1 MDGEIYAVRAKPR
14 SQRHSRNG
22 FPKRSE
28 ENLLTTKKEEKG
40 MAKTF
45 DELMKQYGHTKI
57 GAADMALGRD
67 NPGALETILK
77 ERQNW
82 ANATTQEEKTAAH
95 NRAENIRKAYGSYSG
110 AADGMQGKYS
120 PTYVKP
126 NKAAE
131 NSNVDA
137 LFNKFN
143 EAYKNPAPTWTP
155 RYEAE
160 IQGLLSDIS
169 NRKGFSYDMN
179 EDPMYQQYRDQ
190 YIREGKRAMKDTA
203 AQTAALTGGYG
214 STYGAIAAQQG
225 YDNYLVAL
233 NDRVPQL
240 EQMAYG
246 RYTDELADKYNQLG
260 AYQTEENRLYGQYMD
275 ALGQHN
281 TDRNFAFG
289 SMQAAMSQNN
299 YENEFDRNLFE
310 SDRSYGLT
318 EEQWNFQQQQQ
329 AIENAL
335 STGDY
340 SKLKELGFDT
350 SYLKYMQDMEKA
362 QAALTLQ
369 QKQLAMA
376 GTSSSGNGG
385 RRSSGGSTSKSKA
398 KTKTKTSSAP
408 TGSGGSSGSTTGA
421 NGYNQLL
428 ALYRLHGNSTMFNTL
443 ASQLIQKGKVSEA
456 EYNKLKQQIDA
467 GRLKSNSTKGLLR

>member
-1 MDGEIYAVRAKPR
+1 MTRTL
-14 SQRHSRNG
+14 
-22 FPKRSE
+22 E
-28 ENLLTTKKEEKG
+28 EYLKENPN
-40 MAKTF
+40 TR
-45 DELMKQYGHTKI
+45 LS
-57 GAADMALGRD
+57 AADMALGR
-67 NPGALETILK
+67 NNFGALEGILDARK
-77 ERQNW
+77 KWSQ
-82 ANATTQEEKTAAH
+82 ATTQEERNSEH
-95 NRAENIRKAYGSYSG
+95 NKADNLRMLYGNYSG
-110 AADGMQGKYS
+110 GGDGMKGQYS

-169 NRKGFSYDMN
+169 NRKGFSYNMN
-179 EDPMYQQYRDQ
+179 EDKMYQQYRDQ
-190 YIREGKRAMKDTA
+190 YIREGQRAMKDTA

-225 YDNYLVAL
+225 YDNYLAGL

-275 ALGQHN
+275 ALGQYN
-281 TDRNFAFG
+281 TDRNFALN
-289 SMQAAMSQNN
+289 SMQQAMSQNN
-299 YENEFDRNLFE
+299 YENEFDRSLFE
-310 SDRSYGLT
+310 SDRNYGLT
-318 EEQWNFQQQQQ
+318 EEQWKFQQQQQ

-340 SKLKELGFDT
+340 SKLKELGFDI

-376 GTSSSGNGG
+376 GRTSGGSSGG
-385 RRSSGGSTSKSKA
+385 RSSSGGSKSKS
-398 KTKTKTSSAP
+398 KTKTKTKTESTGKP
-408 TGSGGSSGSTTGA
+408 TVDGGSGSTTGA

>member
-1 MDGEIYAVRAKPR
+1 
-14 SQRHSRNG
+14 
-22 FPKRSE
+22 
-28 ENLLTTKKEEKG
+28 
-40 MAKTF
+40 MAKSF
-45 DELMKQYGHTKI
+45 EELMELYGSNKI
-57 GAADMALGRD
+57 GNADIALGRN

-110 AADGMQGKYS
+110 GGDGMKGQYS

-126 NKAAE
+126 SGAAE

-169 NRKGFSYDMN
+169 NRKGFSYNMN

-190 YIREGKRAMKDTA
+190 YIREGQRAMKDTA
-203 AQTAALTGGYG
+203 AQTVALTGGYG

-225 YDNYLVAL
+225 YDNYLAWL

-275 ALGQHN
+275 ALGQYN

-289 SMQAAMSQNN
+289 SMQAAMDQNN

-310 SDRSYGLT
+310 SDRNYGLT
-318 EEQWNFQQQQQ
+318 EEQWKFQQQQQ

-340 SKLKELGFDT
+340 SKLKELGFDI

-376 GTSSSGNGG
+376 GRASG
-385 RRSSGGSTSKSKA
+385 SSKSKS
-398 KTKTKTSSAP
+398 KTKTKTKTESTGKP
-408 TGSGGSSGSTTGA
+408 TVDGDSDSTTGA

-467 GRLKSNSTKGLLR
+467 GRLKSNSTKSLLR

>member
-1 MDGEIYAVRAKPR
+1 
-14 SQRHSRNG
+14 
-22 FPKRSE
+22 
-28 ENLLTTKKEEKG
+28 
-40 MAKTF
+40 MAKSF
-45 DELMKQYGHTKI
+45 EELMELYGSNKI
-57 GAADMALGRD
+57 GNADMALGRN

-110 AADGMQGKYS
+110 AADGMKGKYS
-120 PTYVKP
+120 QTYVKP

-169 NRKGFSYDMN
+169 NRKGFSYNMN
-179 EDPMYQQYRDQ
+179 EDKMYQQYRDQ
-190 YIREGKRAMKDTA
+190 YIREGQRAMKDTA
-203 AQTAALTGGYG
+203 AQAAALTGGYG

-225 YDNYLVAL
+225 YDNYLAAL

-376 GTSSSGNGG
+376 GTSSGGNGG
-385 RRSSGGSTSKSKA
+385 SKSKS
-398 KTKTKTSSAP
+398 KTKTRTKTESTGKP
-408 TGSGGSSGSTTGA
+408 TVDGDSGSTTGA

>member
-1 MDGEIYAVRAKPR
+1 MTRTL
-14 SQRHSRNG
+14 
-22 FPKRSE
+22 E
-28 ENLLTTKKEEKG
+28 EYLKENPN
-40 MAKTF
+40 TR
-45 DELMKQYGHTKI
+45 LS
-57 GAADMALGRD
+57 AADMALGR
-67 NPGALETILK
+67 NNFGALEGILDARK
-77 ERQNW
+77 KWSQ
-82 ANATTQEEKTAAH
+82 ATTQEERNSEH
-95 NRAENIRKAYGSYSG
+95 NKADNLRMLYGNYSG
-110 AADGMQGKYS
+110 GADGMQGKYS

-169 NRKGFSYDMN
+169 SRKGFSYNMN
-179 EDPMYQQYRDQ
+179 EDKMYQQYRDQ
-190 YIREGKRAMKDTA
+190 YIREGQRAMKDTA

-225 YDNYLVAL
+225 YDNYLAGL

-275 ALGQHN
+275 ALGQYN
-281 TDRNFAFG
+281 TDRNFAFN
-289 SMQAAMSQNN
+289 SMQQAMSQNN

-310 SDRSYGLT
+310 SDRNYGLT
-318 EEQWNFQQQQQ
+318 EEQWKFQQQQQ

-340 SKLKELGFDT
+340 SKLKELGFDI

-376 GTSSSGNGG
+376 GS
-385 RRSSGGSTSKSKA
+385 
-398 KTKTKTSSAP
+398 
-408 TGSGGSSGSTTGA
+408 GSGGSRSSGKSSKKKVSSGGDNDNNNSNNNNNSQGGTPTKTT

-443 ASQLIQKGKVSEA
+443 ASQLIQKGKVSGA

>member
-1 MDGEIYAVRAKPR
+1 MVKLTYKE
-14 SQRHSRNG
+14 
-22 FPKRSE
+22 KRRRRKMTRTLE
-28 ENLLTTKKEEKG
+28 EYLKENPN
-40 MAKTF
+40 TR
-45 DELMKQYGHTKI
+45 LS
-57 GAADMALGRD
+57 AADMALGR
-67 NPGALETILK
+67 NNFGALEGILDARK
-77 ERQNW
+77 KWSQ
-82 ANATTQEEKTAAH
+82 ATTQEEKTAAH

-110 AADGMQGKYS
+110 GGDGMKGQYS

-126 NKAAE
+126 SAAAN

-190 YIREGKRAMKDTA
+190 YIREGQRATKDTA

-225 YDNYLVAL
+225 YDNYLAGL

-275 ALGQHN
+275 ALGQYN

-289 SMQAAMSQNN
+289 SMQAAMGQNN
-299 YENEFDRNLFE
+299 HENEFDRSLFE
-310 SDRSYGLT
+310 SDRNYGLT
-318 EEQWNFQQQQQ
+318 EEQWKFQQQQQ

-376 GTSSSGNGG
+376 GRTSGGSSGG
-385 RRSSGGSTSKSKA
+385 RSSSGGSKSKSK
-398 KTKTKTSSAP
+398 TKTRTKTESTGKP
-408 TGSGGSSGSTTGA
+408 TVDGDSGSTTGA

-467 GRLKSNSTKGLLR
+467 GRLKSNSTKDLLR

>member
-1 MDGEIYAVRAKPR
+1 
-14 SQRHSRNG
+14 
-22 FPKRSE
+22 
-28 ENLLTTKKEEKG
+28 
-40 MAKTF
+40 MAKSF
-45 DELMKQYGHTKI
+45 EELMELYGSNKI
-57 GAADMALGRD
+57 GNADMALGRN

-110 AADGMQGKYS
+110 GGDGMKGQYS

-169 NRKGFSYDMN
+169 NRKGFSYNMN

-190 YIREGKRAMKDTA
+190 YIREGQRATKDTA

-225 YDNYLVAL
+225 YDNYLAGL

-275 ALGQHN
+275 ALGQYN

-289 SMQAAMSQNN
+289 SMQAAMDQNN
-299 YENEFDRNLFE
+299 HENEFDRSLFE
-310 SDRSYGLT
+310 SDRNYGLT
-318 EEQWNFQQQQQ
+318 EEQWKFQQQQQ

-340 SKLKELGFDT
+340 SKLKELGFDI

-376 GTSSSGNGG
+376 GRT
-385 RRSSGGSTSKSKA
+385 SGGSKSKS
-398 KTKTKTSSAP
+398 KTKTKTKTESTGKP
-408 TGSGGSSGSTTGA
+408 TVDGDSGSTTGA

>member
-1 MDGEIYAVRAKPR
+1 
-14 SQRHSRNG
+14 
-22 FPKRSE
+22 
-28 ENLLTTKKEEKG
+28 
-40 MAKTF
+40 MAKSF
-45 DELMKQYGHTKI
+45 EELMELYGSNKI
-57 GAADMALGRD
+57 GNADMALGRN

-110 AADGMQGKYS
+110 AADGMKGKYS

-143 EAYKNPAPTWTP
+143 AAYKNPAPTWTP

-160 IQGLLSDIS
+160 IQGILSDIS

-179 EDPMYQQYRDQ
+179 EDQMYQQYRDQ

-225 YDNYLVAL
+225 YDNYLAGL

-275 ALGQHN
+275 ALGQYN

-289 SMQAAMSQNN
+289 SMQAAMDQNN
-299 YENEFDRNLFE
+299 HENEFDRSLFE
-310 SDRSYGLT
+310 SDRNYGLT
-318 EEQWNFQQQQQ
+318 EEQWKFQQQQQ

-340 SKLKELGFDT
+340 SKLKELGFDI

-362 QAALTLQ
+362 QAALMLQ

-376 GTSSSGNGG
+376 GRT
-385 RRSSGGSTSKSKA
+385 SGGSKSKSK
-398 KTKTKTSSAP
+398 TKTRTKTESTGKP
-408 TGSGGSSGSTTGA
+408 TVDGDSGSTTGA

>member
-1 MDGEIYAVRAKPR
+1 
-14 SQRHSRNG
+14 
-22 FPKRSE
+22 
-28 ENLLTTKKEEKG
+28 
-40 MAKTF
+40 MAKSF
-45 DELMKQYGHTKI
+45 EELMELYGSNKI
-57 GAADMALGRD
+57 GNADMALGRN

-110 AADGMQGKYS
+110 GGDGMKGQYS

-179 EDPMYQQYRDQ
+179 EDQMYQQYRDQ
-190 YIREGKRAMKDTA
+190 YIREGQRAMKDTA
-203 AQTAALTGGYG
+203 AQTAAMAGGYG
-214 STYGAIAAQQG
+214 SSYGAIAAQQG
-225 YDNYLVAL
+225 YDNYLAGL

-275 ALGQHN
+275 ALGQYN
-281 TDRNFAFG
+281 TDRNFAYN
-289 SMQAAMSQNN
+289 SMQQAMSQNN

-376 GTSSSGNGG
+376 GRT
-385 RRSSGGSTSKSKA
+385 SGGSKSKS
-398 KTKTKTSSAP
+398 KTKTKTKTESTGKP
-408 TGSGGSSGSTTGA
+408 TVDGDSGSTTGA

>member
-1 MDGEIYAVRAKPR
+1 
-14 SQRHSRNG
+14 
-22 FPKRSE
+22 
-28 ENLLTTKKEEKG
+28 

-95 NRAENIRKAYGSYSG
+95 NRADNMRIAYGKYSG
-110 AADGMQGKYS
+110 GADGMKGKYS

-126 NKAAE
+126 SGAAE

-160 IQGLLSDIS
+160 IQGILSDIS

-179 EDPMYQQYRDQ
+179 EDKMYQQYRDQ
-190 YIREGKRAMKDTA
+190 YIREGQRAMKDTA

-225 YDNYLVAL
+225 YDNYLAGL

-275 ALGQHN
+275 ALGQ
-281 TDRNFAFG
+281 
-289 SMQAAMSQNN
+289 
-299 YENEFDRNLFE
+299 Y
-310 SDRSYGLT
+310 
-318 EEQWNFQQQQQ
+318 
-329 AIENAL
+329 L
-335 STGDY
+335 S
-340 SKLKELGFDT
+340 
-350 SYLKYMQDMEKA
+350 
-362 QAALTLQ
+362 
-369 QKQLAMA
+369 
-376 GTSSSGNGG
+376 
-385 RRSSGGSTSKSKA
+385 
-398 KTKTKTSSAP
+398 
-408 TGSGGSSGSTTGA
+408 
-421 NGYNQLL
+421 
-428 ALYRLHGNSTMFNTL
+428 
-443 ASQLIQKGKVSEA
+443 LIH
-456 EYNKLKQQIDA
+456 I
-467 GRLKSNSTKGLLR
+467 

>member
-1 MDGEIYAVRAKPR
+1 
-14 SQRHSRNG
+14 
-22 FPKRSE
+22 
-28 ENLLTTKKEEKG
+28 
-40 MAKTF
+40 MAKSF
-45 DELMKQYGHTKI
+45 EELMELYGSNKI
-57 GAADMALGRD
+57 GNADMALGPN

-110 AADGMQGKYS
+110 GGDGMKGQYS

-169 NRKGFSYDMN
+169 NRKGFSYNMN
-179 EDPMYQQYRDQ
+179 EDPIYQQYRDQ
-190 YIREGKRAMKDTA
+190 YVREGQRAMKDTV

-225 YDNYLVAL
+225 YDNYLAGL
-233 NDRVPQL
+233 NDVVPQL
-240 EQMAYG
+240 EQQAYG

-260 AYQTEENRLYGQYMD
+260 AYQMEENRLYGQYMD
-275 ALGQHN
+275 ALGQYN

-289 SMQAAMSQNN
+289 SMQAAMDQNN

-310 SDRSYGLT
+310 SDRNYGLT
-318 EEQWNFQQQQQ
+318 EEQWKFQQQQQ

-376 GTSSSGNGG
+376 GSTSSGSSGRSSSG
-385 RRSSGGSTSKSKA
+385 RSSSGGSKSKS
-398 KTKTKTSSAP
+398 KTKTKTETTGKP
-408 TGSGGSSGSTTGA
+408 TADGGSTTSA

-428 ALYRLHGNSTMFNTL
+428 ALYKLHGNSTMFNTL

>member
-1 MDGEIYAVRAKPR
+1 
-14 SQRHSRNG
+14 
-22 FPKRSE
+22 
-28 ENLLTTKKEEKG
+28 
-40 MAKTF
+40 MAKSF
-45 DELMKQYGHTKI
+45 EELMELYGSNKI
-57 GAADMALGRD
+57 GNADMALGRN

-110 AADGMQGKYS
+110 GGDGMKGQYS

-155 RYEAE
+155 KYEAE
-160 IQGLLSDIS
+160 IQGILSDIS

-179 EDPMYQQYRDQ
+179 EDKMYQQYRDQ
-190 YIREGKRAMKDTA
+190 YIREGQRAMKDTA
-203 AQTAALTGGYG
+203 AQTAAMTGGYG

-225 YDNYLVAL
+225 YDNYLAGL

-275 ALGQHN
+275 ALGQYN

-289 SMQAAMSQNN
+289 SMQAAMDQNN
-299 YENEFDRNLFE
+299 HENEFDRSLFE
-310 SDRSYGLT
+310 SDRNYGLT
-318 EEQWNFQQQQQ
+318 EEQWKFQQQQQ

-340 SKLKELGFDT
+340 SKLKELGFDI

-362 QAALTLQ
+362 QAALMLQ

-376 GTSSSGNGG
+376 GRT
-385 RRSSGGSTSKSKA
+385 
-398 KTKTKTSSAP
+398 
-408 TGSGGSSGSTTGA
+408 SGGSSGGGKKSKKKVDNSGGGGDNDNNNNTNNQGGTPTKTTNGYTALILNYKLFGDSKNFEKKVNELYA
-421 NGYNQLL
+421 NGSVTDADYEK
-428 ALYRLHGNSTMFNTL
+428 F
-443 ASQLIQKGKVSEA
+443 
-456 EYNKLKQQIDA
+456 LKNRSKWGDE
-467 GRLKSNSTKGLLR
+467 KEKKPKTKWV

>member
-1 MDGEIYAVRAKPR
+1 
-14 SQRHSRNG
+14 
-22 FPKRSE
+22 
-28 ENLLTTKKEEKG
+28 
-40 MAKTF
+40 MAKSF
-45 DELMKQYGHTKI
+45 EELMELYGSNKI
-57 GAADMALGRD
+57 GNADMALGRN

-179 EDPMYQQYRDQ
+179 EDQMYQQYRDQ

-225 YDNYLVAL
+225 YDNYLAGL

-275 ALGQHN
+275 ALGQYN

-289 SMQAAMSQNN
+289 SMQAAMDQNN
-299 YENEFDRNLFE
+299 HENEFDRSLFE
-310 SDRSYGLT
+310 SDRNYGLT
-318 EEQWNFQQQQQ
+318 EEQWKFQQQQQ

-340 SKLKELGFDT
+340 SKLKELGFDI

-362 QAALTLQ
+362 QAALMLQ

-376 GTSSSGNGG
+376 GRT
-385 RRSSGGSTSKSKA
+385 
-398 KTKTKTSSAP
+398 
-408 TGSGGSSGSTTGA
+408 SGGSSSGGKKSKKKVDNSGGGGDNDNNNNTNNQGGTPTKTTNGYTALILNYKLFGDSKNFEKKVNELYA
-421 NGYNQLL
+421 NGSVTDADYEK
-428 ALYRLHGNSTMFNTL
+428 F
-443 ASQLIQKGKVSEA
+443 
-456 EYNKLKQQIDA
+456 LKNRSKWGDE
-467 GRLKSNSTKGLLR
+467 KEKKPKTKWV

>member
-1 MDGEIYAVRAKPR
+1 
-14 SQRHSRNG
+14 
-22 FPKRSE
+22 
-28 ENLLTTKKEEKG
+28 
-40 MAKTF
+40 MAKSF
-45 DELMKQYGHTKI
+45 EELMELYGSNKI
-57 GAADMALGRD
+57 GNADMALGRN

-110 AADGMQGKYS
+110 GGDGMKGQYS

-169 NRKGFSYDMN
+169 NRKGFSYNMN

-190 YIREGKRAMKDTA
+190 YIREGQRAMKDTA

-225 YDNYLVAL
+225 YDNYLARL

-246 RYTDELADKYNQLG
+246 RYMDDVADKYNQLG

-275 ALGQHN
+275 ALGQYN

-289 SMQAAMSQNN
+289 SMQAAMDQNN
-299 YENEFDRNLFE
+299 HENEFDRSLFE
-310 SDRSYGLT
+310 SDRNYGLT
-318 EEQWNFQQQQQ
+318 EEQWKFQQQQQ

-376 GTSSSGNGG
+376 GSGSGSSGKSSKKKV
-385 RRSSGGSTSKSKA
+385 SSGGGNDNNNSNNNNNNNNNNNSQGGTPA
-398 KTKTKTSSAP
+398 KTTNGYTMLAMNYKLYGDSKNFEKKVNELY
-408 TGSGGSSGSTTGA
+408 A
-421 NGYNQLL
+421 NGSVTDADYEKFLKNRSKL
-428 ALYRLHGNSTMFNTL
+428 GDGKEKNPNF
-443 ASQLIQKGKVSEA
+443 KGF
-456 EYNKLKQQIDA
+456 
-467 GRLKSNSTKGLLR
+467 

>member
-1 MDGEIYAVRAKPR
+1 
-14 SQRHSRNG
+14 
-22 FPKRSE
+22 
-28 ENLLTTKKEEKG
+28 
-40 MAKTF
+40 MAKSF
-45 DELMKQYGHTKI
+45 EELMELYGSNKI
-57 GAADMALGRD
+57 GNADMALGRN

-110 AADGMQGKYS
+110 GGDGMKGQYS

-126 NKAAE
+126 SGAAE

-169 NRKGFSYDMN
+169 NRKGFSYNMN

-190 YIREGKRAMKDTA
+190 YIREGQRAMKDTA
-203 AQTAALTGGYG
+203 AQTVALTGGYG

-225 YDNYLVAL
+225 YDNYLAGL

-275 ALGQHN
+275 ALGQYN

-289 SMQAAMSQNN
+289 SMQAAMDQNN

-310 SDRSYGLT
+310 SDRNYGLT
-318 EEQWNFQQQQQ
+318 EEQWKFQQQQQ

-340 SKLKELGFDT
+340 SKLKELGFDI

-376 GTSSSGNGG
+376 GRASG
-385 RRSSGGSTSKSKA
+385 SSKSKS
-398 KTKTKTSSAP
+398 KTKTKTKTESTGKP
-408 TGSGGSSGSTTGA
+408 TVDGDSDSTTGA

-467 GRLKSNSTKGLLR
+467 GRLKSNSTKSLLR

>member
-1 MDGEIYAVRAKPR
+1 
-14 SQRHSRNG
+14 
-22 FPKRSE
+22 
-28 ENLLTTKKEEKG
+28 
-40 MAKTF
+40 MAKSF
-45 DELMKQYGHTKI
+45 EELMELYGSNKI
-57 GAADMALGRD
+57 GNADMALGRD

-179 EDPMYQQYRDQ
+179 EDKMYQQYRDQ
-190 YIREGKRAMKDTA
+190 YIREGKRAMEDTA

-225 YDNYLVAL
+225 YDNYLAAL

-275 ALGQHN
+275 ALGQYN
-281 TDRNFAFG
+281 TDRNFAYN
-289 SMQAAMSQNN
+289 SMQQAMSQNN

-340 SKLKELGFDT
+340 SKLKELGFDI

-376 GTSSSGNGG
+376 GRTSGGSSGG

>member
-1 MDGEIYAVRAKPR
+1 
-14 SQRHSRNG
+14 
-22 FPKRSE
+22 
-28 ENLLTTKKEEKG
+28 
-40 MAKTF
+40 MAKSF
-45 DELMKQYGHTKI
+45 EELMELYGSNKI
-57 GAADMALGRD
+57 GNADMALGRN

-160 IQGLLSDIS
+160 IQGILSDIS

-179 EDPMYQQYRDQ
+179 EDKMYQQYRDQ
-190 YIREGKRAMKDTA
+190 YIREGKRAMEDTA

-214 STYGAIAAQQG
+214 STYGVAAAQQG
-225 YDNYLVAL
+225 YDNYLAGL
-233 NDRVPQL
+233 NNMVPQL
-240 EQMAYG
+240 EQRAYG

-275 ALGQHN
+275 ALGQYN
-281 TDRNFAFG
+281 TDRSFAFG
-289 SMQAAMSQNN
+289 SMQAAMDQNN
-299 YENEFDRNLFE
+299 HENEFDRSLFE
-310 SDRSYGLT
+310 SDRNYGLT
-318 EEQWNFQQQQQ
+318 EEQWKFQQQQQ

-340 SKLKELGFDT
+340 SKLKELGFDI

-362 QAALTLQ
+362 QAALMLQ

-376 GTSSSGNGG
+376 GRT
-385 RRSSGGSTSKSKA
+385 SGGSKSKSK
-398 KTKTKTSSAP
+398 TKTRTKTESTGKP
-408 TGSGGSSGSTTGA
+408 TVDGDSGSTTGA

>member
-1 MDGEIYAVRAKPR
+1 
-14 SQRHSRNG
+14 
-22 FPKRSE
+22 
-28 ENLLTTKKEEKG
+28 
-40 MAKTF
+40 MAKSF
-45 DELMKQYGHTKI
+45 EELMELYGSNKI
-57 GAADMALGRD
+57 GNADMALGRN

-203 AQTAALTGGYG
+203 AQIAAQTGGYG

-225 YDNYLVAL
+225 YDNYLAGL

-275 ALGQHN
+275 ALGQYN
-281 TDRNFAFG
+281 TDRNFAYN
-289 SMQAAMSQNN
+289 SMQQAMSQNN

-362 QAALTLQ
+362 QAALMLQ

-376 GTSSSGNGG
+376 GRT
-385 RRSSGGSTSKSKA
+385 SGG
-398 KTKTKTSSAP
+398 
-408 TGSGGSSGSTTGA
+408 GSGGGKKSKKKVDNSGGGGDNDNNNNNNNQGGTPTKTTNGYTALILNYKLFGDSKNFDKKVDELYASGSVTDADYEKFLKNRSKWGD
-421 NGYNQLL
+421 
-428 ALYRLHGNSTMFNTL
+428 
-443 ASQLIQKGKVSEA
+443 GKE
-456 EYNKLKQQIDA
+456 KKP
-467 GRLKSNSTKGLLR
+467 KTKWV

>member
-1 MDGEIYAVRAKPR
+1 
-14 SQRHSRNG
+14 
-22 FPKRSE
+22 
-28 ENLLTTKKEEKG
+28 
-40 MAKTF
+40 MAKSF
-45 DELMKQYGHTKI
+45 EELMELYGSNKI
-57 GAADMALGRD
+57 GNADMALGRN

-82 ANATTQEEKTAAH
+82 ANATTPEEKNVAH

-110 AADGMQGKYS
+110 GGDGMKGQYS

-169 NRKGFSYDMN
+169 NRKGFSYNMN

-190 YIREGKRAMKDTA
+190 YIREGQRATKDTA

-225 YDNYLVAL
+225 YDNYLAGL

-275 ALGQHN
+275 ALGQYN

-289 SMQAAMSQNN
+289 SMQAAMDQNN
-299 YENEFDRNLFE
+299 HENEFDRSLFE
-310 SDRSYGLT
+310 SDRNYGLT
-318 EEQWNFQQQQQ
+318 EEQWKFQQQQQ

-340 SKLKELGFDT
+340 SKLKELGFDI

-376 GTSSSGNGG
+376 GRASGCSSGG
-385 RRSSGGSTSKSKA
+385 RSSSGGSKSKS
-398 KTKTKTSSAP
+398 KTKTKTKTKTESTGKP
-408 TGSGGSSGSTTGA
+408 TVDGDSGSTTGA

>member
-1 MDGEIYAVRAKPR
+1 
-14 SQRHSRNG
+14 
-22 FPKRSE
+22 
-28 ENLLTTKKEEKG
+28 
-40 MAKTF
+40 MAKSF
-45 DELMKQYGHTKI
+45 EELMELYGSNKI
-57 GAADMALGRD
+57 GNADMALGRD

-160 IQGLLSDIS
+160 IQGILSDIS
-169 NRKGFSYDMN
+169 NRKGFSYNMN
-179 EDPMYQQYRDQ
+179 EDKMYQQYRDQ
-190 YIREGKRAMKDTA
+190 YIREGQRAMKDTA

-225 YDNYLVAL
+225 YDNYLAAL

-275 ALGQHN
+275 ALGQYN
-281 TDRNFAFG
+281 TDRNFAFN
-289 SMQAAMSQNN
+289 SMQQAMSQNN

-318 EEQWNFQQQQQ
+318 EEQWKFQQQQQ

-340 SKLKELGFDT
+340 SKLKELGFDI

-362 QAALTLQ
+362 QAALMLQ

-376 GTSSSGNGG
+376 GRT
-385 RRSSGGSTSKSKA
+385 
-398 KTKTKTSSAP
+398 
-408 TGSGGSSGSTTGA
+408 SGGSSGGGKKSKKKVDNSGGGGDNDNNNNTNNQGGTPTKTT
-421 NGYNQLL
+421 NGYT
-428 ALYRLHGNSTMFNTL
+428 ALILNYKLFGDSKNFDKKVDEL
-443 ASQLIQKGKVSEA
+443 YASGSVTDEDYEKFLKNRSKWGDGKE
-456 EYNKLKQQIDA
+456 KKP
-467 GRLKSNSTKGLLR
+467 KTKWV

>member
-1 MDGEIYAVRAKPR
+1 
-14 SQRHSRNG
+14 
-22 FPKRSE
+22 
-28 ENLLTTKKEEKG
+28 

-95 NRAENIRKAYGSYSG
+95 NRADNMRIAYGKYSG
-110 AADGMQGKYS
+110 GADGMKGKYS

-126 NKAAE
+126 SGAAE

-160 IQGLLSDIS
+160 IQGILSDIS

-179 EDPMYQQYRDQ
+179 EDKMYQQYRDQ
-190 YIREGKRAMKDTA
+190 YIREGQRAMKDTA

-225 YDNYLVAL
+225 YDNYLAGL

-275 ALGQHN
+275 ALGQYN

-289 SMQAAMSQNN
+289 SMQAALM
-299 YENEFDRNLFE
+299 
-310 SDRSYGLT
+310 
-318 EEQWNFQQQQQ
+318 
-329 AIENAL
+329 
-335 STGDY
+335 
-340 SKLKELGFDT
+340 
-350 SYLKYMQDMEKA
+350 
-362 QAALTLQ
+362 LQ

-376 GTSSSGNGG
+376 GS
-385 RRSSGGSTSKSKA
+385 
-398 KTKTKTSSAP
+398 
-408 TGSGGSSGSTTGA
+408 GSGGSRSSGKSSKKKVSSGGGNDNNNNNNDNNNNNNQGGTPTKTTNGYTALILNYKLFGDSKNFEKKVNELYA
-421 NGYNQLL
+421 NGSVTDADYEKFLKNRSKL
-428 ALYRLHGNSTMFNTL
+428 GDGKEKNPSF
-443 ASQLIQKGKVSEA
+443 KGF
-456 EYNKLKQQIDA
+456 
-467 GRLKSNSTKGLLR
+467 

>member
-1 MDGEIYAVRAKPR
+1 
-14 SQRHSRNG
+14 
-22 FPKRSE
+22 
-28 ENLLTTKKEEKG
+28 
-40 MAKTF
+40 MAKSF
-45 DELMKQYGHTKI
+45 EELMELYGSNKI
-57 GAADMALGRD
+57 GNADMALGRN

-110 AADGMQGKYS
+110 GGDGMKGQYS

-155 RYEAE
+155 KYEAE
-160 IQGLLSDIS
+160 IQGILSDIS

-179 EDPMYQQYRDQ
+179 EDKMYQQYRDQ
-190 YIREGKRAMKDTA
+190 YIREGQRAMKDTA
-203 AQTAALTGGYG
+203 AQTAAMTGGYG

-225 YDNYLVAL
+225 YDNYLAGL

-275 ALGQHN
+275 ALGQYN

-289 SMQAAMSQNN
+289 SMQAAMDQNN
-299 YENEFDRNLFE
+299 HENEFDRSLFE
-310 SDRSYGLT
+310 SDRNYGLT
-318 EEQWNFQQQQQ
+318 EEQWKFQQQQQ

-340 SKLKELGFDT
+340 SKLKELGFDI

-376 GTSSSGNGG
+376 GRT
-385 RRSSGGSTSKSKA
+385 
-398 KTKTKTSSAP
+398 
-408 TGSGGSSGSTTGA
+408 SGGSSGGGKKSKKKVDNSGGGGDNDNNNNTNNQGGTPTKTTNGYTALILNYKLFGDSKNFEKKVNELYA
-421 NGYNQLL
+421 NGSVTDADYEK
-428 ALYRLHGNSTMFNTL
+428 F
-443 ASQLIQKGKVSEA
+443 
-456 EYNKLKQQIDA
+456 LKNRSKWGDE
-467 GRLKSNSTKGLLR
+467 KEKKPKTKCV

>member
-1 MDGEIYAVRAKPR
+1 
-14 SQRHSRNG
+14 
-22 FPKRSE
+22 
-28 ENLLTTKKEEKG
+28 
-40 MAKTF
+40 MAKSF
-45 DELMKQYGHTKI
+45 EELMELYGSNKI
-57 GAADMALGRD
+57 GNADMALGRN
-67 NPGALETILK
+67 NPGALETILQ

-110 AADGMQGKYS
+110 GGDGMKGQYS

-160 IQGLLSDIS
+160 IQGILSDIS
-169 NRKGFSYDMN
+169 NRKGFSYNMN
-179 EDPMYQQYRDQ
+179 EDKMYQQYRDQ
-190 YIREGKRAMKDTA
+190 YIREGQRAMKDAA

-225 YDNYLVAL
+225 YDNYLAGL

-275 ALGQHN
+275 ALGQYN

-340 SKLKELGFDT
+340 SKLKELGFDI

-362 QAALTLQ
+362 QAALMLQ

-376 GTSSSGNGG
+376 GRTSSGGNGG
-385 RRSSGGSTSKSKA
+385 GKKSKKKVDNSGGGGDNDNNNNNNNQGGTPTKTTNGYTALILNYKLFGDSKNFDKKVDELYANGSVTDADYEKFLKNRSKWGDGKEKKP
-398 KTKTKTSSAP
+398 KTKW
-408 TGSGGSSGSTTGA
+408 
-421 NGYNQLL
+421 
-428 ALYRLHGNSTMFNTL
+428 
-443 ASQLIQKGKVSEA
+443 V
-456 EYNKLKQQIDA
+456 
-467 GRLKSNSTKGLLR
+467 

>member
-1 MDGEIYAVRAKPR
+1 MTRTL
-14 SQRHSRNG
+14 
-22 FPKRSE
+22 E
-28 ENLLTTKKEEKG
+28 EYLKENPN
-40 MAKTF
+40 TR
-45 DELMKQYGHTKI
+45 LS
-57 GAADMALGRD
+57 AADMALGR
-67 NPGALETILK
+67 NNFGALEGILDARK
-77 ERQNW
+77 KWSQ
-82 ANATTQEEKTAAH
+82 ATTQEERNSEH
-95 NRAENIRKAYGSYSG
+95 NKADNLRMLYGNYSG
-110 AADGMQGKYS
+110 GADGMQGKYS

-169 NRKGFSYDMN
+169 SRKGFSYNMN
-179 EDPMYQQYRDQ
+179 EDKMYQQYRDQ
-190 YIREGKRAMKDTA
+190 YIREGQRAMKDTA

-225 YDNYLVAL
+225 YDNYLAGL

-275 ALGQHN
+275 ALGQYN
-281 TDRNFAFG
+281 TDRNFAFN
-289 SMQAAMSQNN
+289 SMQQAMSQNN

-310 SDRSYGLT
+310 SDRNYGLT
-318 EEQWNFQQQQQ
+318 EEQWKFQQQQQ

-340 SKLKELGFDT
+340 SKLKELGFDI

-376 GTSSSGNGG
+376 GS
-385 RRSSGGSTSKSKA
+385 
-398 KTKTKTSSAP
+398 
-408 TGSGGSSGSTTGA
+408 GSGGSRSSGKSSKKKVSSGGDNDNNNSNNNNNSQGGTPTKTT

>member
-1 MDGEIYAVRAKPR
+1 
-14 SQRHSRNG
+14 
-22 FPKRSE
+22 
-28 ENLLTTKKEEKG
+28 
-40 MAKTF
+40 MAKSF
-45 DELMKQYGHTKI
+45 EELMELYGSNKI
-57 GAADMALGRD
+57 GNADMALGRN

-179 EDPMYQQYRDQ
+179 EDQMYQQYRDQ

-214 STYGAIAAQQG
+214 TPDPKPYR
-225 YDNYLVAL
+225 D
-233 NDRVPQL
+233 
-240 EQMAYG
+240 
-246 RYTDELADKYNQLG
+246 
-260 AYQTEENRLYGQYMD
+260 YQC
-275 ALGQHN
+275 
-281 TDRNFAFG
+281 
-289 SMQAAMSQNN
+289 
-299 YENEFDRNLFE
+299 
-310 SDRSYGLT
+310 
-318 EEQWNFQQQQQ
+318 
-329 AIENAL
+329 
-335 STGDY
+335 
-340 SKLKELGFDT
+340 
-350 SYLKYMQDMEKA
+350 
-362 QAALTLQ
+362 
-369 QKQLAMA
+369 
-376 GTSSSGNGG
+376 
-385 RRSSGGSTSKSKA
+385 
-398 KTKTKTSSAP
+398 
-408 TGSGGSSGSTTGA
+408 
-421 NGYNQLL
+421 
-428 ALYRLHGNSTMFNTL
+428 
-443 ASQLIQKGKVSEA
+443 KVSE
-456 EYNKLKQQIDA
+456 NF
-467 GRLKSNSTKGLLR
+467 

>member
-1 MDGEIYAVRAKPR
+1 
-14 SQRHSRNG
+14 
-22 FPKRSE
+22 
-28 ENLLTTKKEEKG
+28 
-40 MAKTF
+40 MAKSF
-45 DELMKQYGHTKI
+45 EELMELYGSNKI
-57 GAADMALGRD
+57 GNADMALGRN

-155 RYEAE
+155 KYEAE
-160 IQGLLSDIS
+160 IQGILSDIS

-179 EDPMYQQYRDQ
+179 EDKMYQQYRDQ
-190 YIREGKRAMKDTA
+190 YIREGQRAMKDTA
-203 AQTAALTGGYG
+203 AQTAAMTGGYG

-225 YDNYLVAL
+225 YDNYLAGL

-275 ALGQHN
+275 ALGQYN

-289 SMQAAMSQNN
+289 SMQAAMDQNN
-299 YENEFDRNLFE
+299 HENEFDRSLFE
-310 SDRSYGLT
+310 SDRNYGLT
-318 EEQWNFQQQQQ
+318 EEQWKFQQQQQ

-340 SKLKELGFDT
+340 SKLKELGFDI

-376 GTSSSGNGG
+376 GRT
-385 RRSSGGSTSKSKA
+385 
-398 KTKTKTSSAP
+398 
-408 TGSGGSSGSTTGA
+408 SGGSSGGGKKSKKKVDNSGGGGDNDNNNNTNNQGGTPTKTTNGYTALILNYKLFGDSKNFEKKVNELYA
-421 NGYNQLL
+421 NGSVTDADYEK
-428 ALYRLHGNSTMFNTL
+428 F
-443 ASQLIQKGKVSEA
+443 
-456 EYNKLKQQIDA
+456 LKNRSKWGDE
-467 GRLKSNSTKGLLR
+467 KEKKPKTKWV

>member
-1 MDGEIYAVRAKPR
+1 
-14 SQRHSRNG
+14 
-22 FPKRSE
+22 
-28 ENLLTTKKEEKG
+28 
-40 MAKTF
+40 MAKSF
-45 DELMKQYGHTKI
+45 EELMELYGSNKI
-57 GAADMALGRD
+57 GNADMALGRN

-160 IQGLLSDIS
+160 IQGILSDIS

-179 EDPMYQQYRDQ
+179 EDKMYQQYRDQ
-190 YIREGKRAMKDTA
+190 YIREGKRAMEDTA

-225 YDNYLVAL
+225 YDNYLAAL

-275 ALGQHN
+275 ALGQYN

-310 SDRSYGLT
+310 SDRNYGLT
-318 EEQWNFQQQQQ
+318 EEQWKFQQQQQ

-340 SKLKELGFDT
+340 SKLKELGFDI

-369 QKQLAMA
+369 QKQLAMV
-376 GTSSSGNGG
+376 G
-385 RRSSGGSTSKSKA
+385 RT
-398 KTKTKTSSAP
+398 
-408 TGSGGSSGSTTGA
+408 SGGSSGGGKKSKKKVDNSGGGGDNDNNNNTNNQGGTPTKTTNGYTALILNYKLFGDSKNFEKKVNELYA
-421 NGYNQLL
+421 NGSVTDADYEK
-428 ALYRLHGNSTMFNTL
+428 F
-443 ASQLIQKGKVSEA
+443 
-456 EYNKLKQQIDA
+456 LKNRSKWGDE
-467 GRLKSNSTKGLLR
+467 KEKKPKTKWV

>member
-1 MDGEIYAVRAKPR
+1 
-14 SQRHSRNG
+14 
-22 FPKRSE
+22 
-28 ENLLTTKKEEKG
+28 
-40 MAKTF
+40 MAKSF
-45 DELMKQYGHTKI
+45 EELMELYGSNKI
-57 GAADMALGRD
+57 GNADIALGRN

-110 AADGMQGKYS
+110 GGDGMKGQYS

-126 NKAAE
+126 SGAAE

-169 NRKGFSYDMN
+169 NRKGFSYNMN

-190 YIREGKRAMKDTA
+190 YIREGQRAMKDTA
-203 AQTAALTGGYG
+203 AQTVALTGGYG

-225 YDNYLVAL
+225 YDNYLAGL

-275 ALGQHN
+275 ALGQYN

-289 SMQAAMSQNN
+289 SMQAAMDQNN

-310 SDRSYGLT
+310 SDRNYGLT
-318 EEQWNFQQQQQ
+318 EEQWKFQQQQQ

-340 SKLKELGFDT
+340 SKLKELGFDI

-376 GTSSSGNGG
+376 GRASG
-385 RRSSGGSTSKSKA
+385 SSKSKS
-398 KTKTKTSSAP
+398 KTKTKTKTESTGKP
-408 TGSGGSSGSTTGA
+408 TVDGDSDSTTGA

-467 GRLKSNSTKGLLR
+467 GRLKSNSTKSLLR

>member
-1 MDGEIYAVRAKPR
+1 
-14 SQRHSRNG
+14 
-22 FPKRSE
+22 
-28 ENLLTTKKEEKG
+28 
-40 MAKTF
+40 MAKSF
-45 DELMKQYGHTKI
+45 EELMELYGSNKI
-57 GAADMALGRD
+57 GNADMALGRD
-67 NPGALETILK
+67 NPGALETILQ

-110 AADGMQGKYS
+110 GGDGMKGQYS

-126 NKAAE
+126 SGAAE

-179 EDPMYQQYRDQ
+179 EDKMYQQYRDQ
-190 YIREGKRAMKDTA
+190 YIREGQRAMKDTA

-225 YDNYLVAL
+225 YDNYLAGL

-275 ALGQHN
+275 ALGQYN
-281 TDRNFAFG
+281 TDRSFAFG
-289 SMQAAMSQNN
+289 SMQAAMDQNN
-299 YENEFDRNLFE
+299 HENEFDRSLFE
-310 SDRSYGLT
+310 SDRNYGLT
-318 EEQWNFQQQQQ
+318 EEQWKFQQQQQ

-340 SKLKELGFDT
+340 SKLKELGFDI

-376 GTSSSGNGG
+376 GRT
-385 RRSSGGSTSKSKA
+385 
-398 KTKTKTSSAP
+398 
-408 TGSGGSSGSTTGA
+408 SGGSSGGGKKSKKKVDNSGGGGDNDNNNNTNNQGGTPTKTTNGYTALILNYKLFGDSKNFEKKVNELYA
-421 NGYNQLL
+421 NGSVTDADYEK
-428 ALYRLHGNSTMFNTL
+428 F
-443 ASQLIQKGKVSEA
+443 
-456 EYNKLKQQIDA
+456 LKNRSKWGDE
-467 GRLKSNSTKGLLR
+467 KEKKPKTKWV

>member
-1 MDGEIYAVRAKPR
+1 M
-14 SQRHSRNG
+14 
-22 FPKRSE
+22 
-28 ENLLTTKKEEKG
+28 TKSFE
-40 MAKTF
+40 
-45 DELMKQYGHTKI
+45 ELMELYGSNKI
-57 GAADMALGRD
+57 GNADMALGRN

-110 AADGMQGKYS
+110 GGDGMKGQYS

-169 NRKGFSYDMN
+169 NRKGFSYNMN

-190 YIREGKRAMKDTA
+190 YIREGQRATKDTA

-225 YDNYLVAL
+225 YDNYLAGL

-275 ALGQHN
+275 ALGQYN

-289 SMQAAMSQNN
+289 SMQAAMDQNN

-310 SDRSYGLT
+310 SDRNYGLT
-318 EEQWNFQQQQQ
+318 EEQWKFQQQQQ

-340 SKLKELGFDT
+340 SKLKELGFDI

-376 GTSSSGNGG
+376 GSTSSGSSGRSSSG
-385 RRSSGGSTSKSKA
+385 RSSSGGSKSKSKS
-398 KTKTKTSSAP
+398 KTKTKTESTGKP
-408 TGSGGSSGSTTGA
+408 TVDGDSGSTTSA